1 MHAPLVAHAS
11 RFKRAS
17 GFSPFTWQKQ
27 KIIPVL
33 QAVQNI
39 SPKILAIVALSNDA
53 FGPASTFTR
62 KKPTSKKI
70 SKEGRKRWREQSR
83 EKNLYGKKEKKM
95 KRKKEGVKFTKI
107 LVNFVRS
114 GVKSFSSR
122 SGSIDFEP
130 RMFFRPSLSL
140 SQQVHMMLL
149 TKKKDKWKLQA
160 MICNFKTNPVN
171 RYFILAEIRA
181 RTTKKI

>member
-1 MHAPLVAHAS
+1 MFSFCTLLSLHMHHAS
-11 RFKRAS
+11 SAPRAFLRSLDKNKRL
-17 GFSPFTWQKQ
+17 FPFCRLC
-27 KIIPVL
+27 KIFRLRYLLL
-33 QAVQNI
+33 QHYQMTR
-39 SPKILAIVALSNDA
+39 LAPRALLRGKNNHL
-53 FGPASTFTR
+53 
-62 KKPTSKKI
+62 KKI

-83 EKNLYGKKEKKM
+83 GKNLYGKKEKKM
-95 KRKKEGVKFTKI
+95 KRKKEGVKLTKI

-149 TKKKDKWKLQA
+149 TKKKDK
-160 MICNFKTNPVN
+160 
-171 RYFILAEIRA
+171 
-181 RTTKKI
+181 

>member
-1 MHAPLVAHAS
+1 MTCLAP
-11 RFKRAS
+11 RALLR
-17 GFSPFTWQKQ
+17 GKNQPQ
-27 KIIPVL
+27 
-33 QAVQNI
+33 
-39 SPKILAIVALSNDA
+39 
-53 FGPASTFTR
+53 
-62 KKPTSKKI
+62 KKI

-83 EKNLYGKKEKKM
+83 GKNLYGKKEKKM

-171 RYFILAEIRA
+171 PYFILAEIRA

>member
-1 MHAPLVAHAS
+1 MFSFCALRLVAHAS

-62 KKPTSKKI
+62 KKQPP
-70 SKEGRKRWREQSR
+70 Q
-83 EKNLYGKKEKKM
+83 KNLERG
-95 KRKKEGVKFTKI
+95 T
-107 LVNFVRS
+107 
-114 GVKSFSSR
+114 
-122 SGSIDFEP
+122 
-130 RMFFRPSLSL
+130 
-140 SQQVHMMLL
+140 
-149 TKKKDKWKLQA
+149 
-160 MICNFKTNPVN
+160 
-171 RYFILAEIRA
+171 
-181 RTTKKI
+181 